1 MSSKKLTSSQ
11 RRPHRSQATVK
22 EAALE
27 VLRDLPSD
35 CTWEQVMDRIYVRQ
49 KIEAGLKDV
58 AEGRITDHEE
68 VFAEFEQ

>member
-11 RRPHRSQATVK
+11 RRPRRGQATVK

-35 CTWEQVMDRIYVRQ
+35 CTWEQVIDCMKKYLPSSSNDPGSQDRHCQ
-49 KIEAGLKDV
+49 G
-58 AEGRITDHEE
+58 
-68 VFAEFEQ
+68 